1 YKLYDFPKEAETFL
15 STYEEAK
22 RELDRTKARTRS
34 MLAQA
39 DAKLLS
45 AKSRYELQD
54 QRMKK
59 AERQI
64 EACMIKAPAP
74 GLVIY
79 ASSSDV
85 FMRRG
90 GGGTRER
97 QKIISLPDTAEMI
110 AEIAV
115 HEAEVDKVR
124 PGQRAVITVD
134 PFPDETFT
142 GQVLKVAHLPDS
154 RRGFLNPLK
163 VYITQVLIEGTHDYL
178 KPGMSAKVE
187 ILVERLEDVIIVPVQ
202 VVANR
207 GGSKVCFVSTPG
219 GTEERIVQTG
229 AFDDTFVQIVDGL
242 KEGEKVLL
250 NPPRVT
256 KPGGEYGASR
266 DADRFEGEGGQPG
279 QTESPQGGPPQ
290 QGPAAPGGRGPAG
303 GRRPQGAAGP
313 EGGRRQQGGGAAP
326 GGGGPPQGRQFELT
340 DERIDRIMGM
350 LAERDPEKA
359 KKLKQLRQ
367 SDPEKF
373 KAELMKTMQGMF
385 GQMGQGGNRGGR
397 GSNARRGQ
405 NR

>member
-1 YKLYDFPKEAETFL
+1 
-15 STYEEAK
+15 
-22 RELDRTKARTRS
+22 
-34 MLAQA
+34 M
-39 DAKLLS
+39 
-45 AKSRYELQD
+45 
-54 QRMKK
+54 
-59 AERQI
+59 
-64 EACMIKAPAP
+64 
-74 GLVIY
+74 
-79 ASSSDV
+79 
-85 FMRRG
+85 
-90 GGGTRER
+90 
-97 QKIISLPDTAEMI
+97 PDTAEMI

-154 RRGFLNPLK
+154 RRGFLNPDLK

-256 KPGGEYGASR
+256 KPGSEYGASR
-266 DADRFEGEGGQPG
+266 DADRWSGSAGRSRPRRRK
-279 QTESPQGGPPQ
+279 
-290 QGPAAPGGRGPAG
+290 AAAGRGRP
-303 GRRPQGAAGP
+303 GRRTATARWWSSAGRWRAAAG
-313 EGGRRQQGGGAAP
+313 QAV
-326 GGGGPPQGRQFELT
+326 
-340 DERIDRIMGM
+340 
-350 LAERDPEKA
+350 
-359 KKLKQLRQ
+359 
-367 SDPEKF
+367 
-373 KAELMKTMQGMF
+373 
-385 GQMGQGGNRGGR
+385 
-397 GSNARRGQ
+397 
-405 NR
+405 